1 MCIDSTLFLEYRL
14 LSLAKIIITYIYIKK
29 DLVYIL
35 SLLKCSILEN
45 IFLKYNLFSKRV
57 YFFII

>member
-1 MCIDSTLFLEYRL
+1 M

>member
-1 MCIDSTLFLEYRL
+1 MEIATLTLFNHFF
-14 LSLAKIIITYIYIKK
+14 LAKIIITYIYIKK

-35 SLLKCSILEN
+35 SLLKYSFLEN